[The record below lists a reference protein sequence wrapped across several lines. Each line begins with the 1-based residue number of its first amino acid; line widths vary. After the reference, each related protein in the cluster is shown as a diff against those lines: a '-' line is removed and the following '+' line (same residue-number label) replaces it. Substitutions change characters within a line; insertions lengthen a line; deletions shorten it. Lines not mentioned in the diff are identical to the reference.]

1 MRETQRFADAAR
13 LMRPRAPPRAQGGLD
28 EVGVARPRPDG
39 ASFFAAMRFI
49 DRLLATARAPARPP
63 PPVLTGHVSSLPPVL
78 TGRVMARP
86 RTHVGLTTSSSFME
100 SIRSTTASKNAPP
113 RPAAPQPPP
122 GPDTPRIS
130 GGASPPASER
140 ATVARTCVKTTKYE
154 SNRPPPPFILVLGGH
169 AASLTPY

>member
-100 SIRSTTASKNAPP
+100 SIRSTTASRNAPP
-113 RPAAPQPPP
+113 RP
-122 GPDTPRIS
+122 R
-130 GGASPPASER
+130 
-140 ATVARTCVKTTKYE
+140 ARTRTRARTRARALRAGVLIAPTGSVGPQK
-154 SNRPPPPFILVLGGH
+154 RAPPHPRTIRTRRVPHPVLIGH
-169 AASLTPY
+169 AASLTLY